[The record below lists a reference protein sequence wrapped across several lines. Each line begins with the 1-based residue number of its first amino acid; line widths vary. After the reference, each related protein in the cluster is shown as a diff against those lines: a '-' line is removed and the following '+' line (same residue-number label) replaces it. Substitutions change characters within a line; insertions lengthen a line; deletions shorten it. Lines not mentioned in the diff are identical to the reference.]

1 MNPTPKTFQG
11 FDGRC
16 AESCYNE
23 AMNLDLAIFIA
34 KEGRQYMAHAMPL
47 DIVSSGP
54 TPEAAREALYEAVQA
69 VLLTA
74 ADSGT
79 LEVVLEES
87 GYERQGDRWL
97 CQAVALE
104 WHEVALAI

>member
-1 MNPTPKTFQG
+1 
-11 FDGRC
+11 
-16 AESCYNE
+16 
-23 AMNLDLAIFIA
+23 MNLDLAIFIA
-34 KEGRQYMAHAMPL
+34 REGRQYVAHAMPL

-79 LEVVLEES
+79 LEAVLEDS
-87 GYERQGDRWL
+87 GYERQGDRWT
-97 CQAVALE
+97 CQVVALE
-104 WHEVALAI
+104 RREVALAV